1 MVKVLHFPAYVS
13 IDTHDDFSRSTSGY
27 GYMALDIATSLAKH
41 GIEVDLLTQSNITEG
56 MEYNSVTILKRT
68 WWNII
73 SHIRFSD
80 MYSALITI
88 VRHHIPLRK
97 IPNIILYNI
106 SMGYFLSIL
115 KQNKYDIIHI
125 HGIGHYTVPI
135 INTCEEYNVKYVVTL
150 HGLNS
155 FSESVEVSKWEK
167 QIEKEFITTA
177 LEMNTTVTVIST
189 GVRETI
195 LNYLNNPKTHN
206 FAIICNA
213 CETKVED
220 IRTTFSIRE
229 KYDIQENNKIFLC
242 VGNIGKNKNQS
253 QIVRSFSLLPD
264 KIKRS
269 LSLLLLGHDSTNGLI
284 QNEIDSLGLNAQIKI
299 CGHIPKN
306 EVAHYYQEADY
317 NIVASISEGY
327 GLSMIEGFVHGLPTL
342 TFRDLDAVKDV
353 FHPGVIFLAKE
364 RSDVELKNGIVTM
377 LRSSWDRSFIVKY
390 AQNYSYGFMAAKY
403 AKVYARLLNLQ
414 IR

>member
-1 MVKVLHFPAYVS
+1 
-13 IDTHDDFSRSTSGY
+13 
-27 GYMALDIATSLAKH
+27 
-41 GIEVDLLTQSNITEG
+41 
-56 MEYNSVTILKRT
+56 
-68 WWNII
+68 
-73 SHIRFSD
+73 
-80 MYSALITI
+80 
-88 VRHHIPLRK
+88 
-97 IPNIILYNI
+97 
-106 SMGYFLSIL
+106 MGYFLSIL